1 MAIQDEMY
9 KKIVQE
15 IDTLIQDNRFNLVG
29 KEIKTKQVAKMLTE
43 KTVYSNIV
51 AQTGASTATI
61 SRVKRYMENYRQFD
75 IFARLDK

>member
-43 KTVYSNIV
+43 LSIGPQDADSLVNQYI
-51 AQTGASTATI
+51 AQI
-61 SRVKRYMENYRQFD
+61 KN
-75 IFARLDK
+75 LCK